1 MNTIIFFGLLILV
14 ITLEACVDVFTYKS
28 WTEKKQP
35 WGWMYHVVQI
45 VYAITLLLFGYW
57 LRESIYEP
65 TIGSW
70 LIILFAAG
78 SVHIALFDRLY
89 NFIMYKDVPTGST
102 SFWDVLKTKLLLY
115 VNDLLTELVNKI
127 GIHPKG
133 LIIKSG
139 GLLMGIIQLIL
150 VFISA
155 ILVAGVMKD
164 VIYL

>member
-35 WGWMYHVVQI
+35 WGWMYHVGQI

-78 SVHIALFDRLY
+78 SVHLALFDRFY

-102 SFWDVLKTKLLLY
+102 SFWDVLIA
-115 VNDLLTELVNKI
+115 KI
-127 GIHPKG
+127 GIDPN
-133 LIIKSG
+133 
-139 GLLMGIIQLIL
+139 GLLMIIVKLL
-150 VFISA
+150 ACFISA